1 MTVQK
6 SLRIV
11 FPGNISERLD
21 IFISSR
27 EDMSRS
33 RIQKLIRE
41 GLVLVNSRPARASCR
56 LRSGD
61 VIELTV
67 PEEPPVTLIPED
79 IPLDIIFED
88 RHLIAINKPPGIVIY
103 PAAGHRS
110 GTILNAL
117 VARGTKLASTGSPL
131 RPGVV
136 HRLDKETS
144 GVMLFAK
151 DDRVYFDLVRQFR
164 EREIEKVYLALV
176 YGNPARESGEIKSL
190 IGRSLSDRKKMS
202 IRTRRG
208 REALTRYRV
217 ERRLDGASL
226 VRVTIITG
234 RTHQIRVHFAS
245 KGYPVLGDKTYGK
258 KTVLKRH
265 GRTIR
270 FNRQMLHA
278 FRFTFRHPV
287 QSGMVVLSAPLPHD
301 MEMAINELAED

>member
-1 MTVQK
+1 MQK
-6 SLRIV
+6 RSYIAR
-11 FPGNISERLD
+11 NENRSERLD
-21 IFISSR
+21 TFISTRDSL
-27 EDMSRS
+27 SRS
-33 RIQKLIRE
+33 QAQRLIRE
-41 GLVLVNSRPARASCR
+41 GLVLVNSRTARASYR
-56 LRSGD
+56 LQSGD
-61 VIELTV
+61 VIDLTV
-67 PEEPPVTLIPED
+67 PEEPPVTLVPED
-79 IPLDIIFED
+79 IPLDVLFED
-88 RHLIAINKPPGIVIY
+88 RHVIAINKPPGIVIY

-151 DDRVYFDLVRQFR
+151 DNQAYLDLVRQFR
-164 EREIEKVYLALV
+164 EREIEKVYLALI
-176 YGNPARESGEIKSL
+176 YGNPARDSGEIRSL

-202 IRTRRG
+202 TRTRRG
-208 REALTRYRV
+208 REALTTYTV
-217 ERRLDGASL
+217 EKRLDGAAL

-245 KGYPVLGDKTYGK
+245 SGYPVLGDKTYGK
-258 KTVLKRH
+258 KTLLKRH
-265 GRTIR
+265 GRTVR

-287 QSGMVVLSAPLPHD
+287 QGGVIVLSAPVPHD
-301 MEMAINELAED
+301 MDMAINELSAD